1 MTEEERAALEAAF
14 GHRFS
19 AGGGRWLERALTHRS
34 GRAEPEAES
43 ADNERLEFLGDA
55 VLGLLVTQ
63 YLLEAFPAWDE
74 GTLSKSRARLVSA
87 PSLQRA
93 AQLLDLGRY
102 LRLGRGEEKTR
113 VRERPAVLA
122 DTYEAVVAAVY
133 LDAGLEAA
141 ARFVRRTLLEEAVRE
156 HGEALGRLDHKSALQ
171 EWLHA
176 RGARS
181 AEYRVVEESGPDHAK
196 RFRVEVRVE
205 GESLDRGEGSSKKE
219 AEQAAARLA
228 LEQLRNR
235 VESNRGETRP

>member
-1 MTEEERAALEAAF
+1 MTEEERLALEAAL
-14 GHRFS
+14 GHRFT
-19 AGGGRWLERALTHRS
+19 AEGGRWLERALTHRS
-34 GRAEPEAES
+34 GRPEPAGEA

-55 VLGLLVTQ
+55 VLGLVVTQ
-63 YLLEAFPAWDE
+63 YLLETFPAWDE
-74 GTLSKSRARLVSA
+74 GALSKSRARLVSA
-87 PSLQRA
+87 PSLEQA
-93 AQLLDLGRY
+93 ARLLELGRY

-141 ARFVRRTLLEEAVRE
+141 ARFVRCTLLEAAVRE
-156 HGEALGRLDHKSALQ
+156 HGGNLDRLDHKSALQ

-176 RGARS
+176 RGARA
-181 AEYRVVEESGPDHAK
+181 AEYRVVEQTGPDHAK

-205 GESLDRGEGSSKKE
+205 GEPLGRGEGSSKKE

-235 VESNRGETRP
+235 VESKQRHAGA